1 MALFGESSSA
11 VLAVDSIIFKPPAP
25 TYWSCHCHSSR
36 PCFPS
41 PRLNQPTSQHNL
53 HKATARVQ
61 FSVRL
66 PTIRH
71 FHSPSTSAHC
81 LPFSICFLPF
91 AASSTTP
98 PPLWL
103 KHKSSA
109 KHKYFS
115 SDNKY
120 IMTTAPRHFPDSW
133 PGPGHL
139 NRTPEWMDAGW
150 SRTTPTATLDLACW
164 LGMEISEPPLGLSES
179 GIPYRIYGISFP

>member
-1 MALFGESSSA
+1 MALFRESSSA
-11 VLAVDSIIFKPPAP
+11 VLPVDSIIFNPLPRSSGPA
-25 TYWSCHCHSSR
+25 TATVLVLA
-36 PCFPS
+36 PS
-41 PRLNQPTSQHNL
+41 PASQPTSQHNL

-71 FHSPSTSAHC
+71 FHSPSTSPHC

-91 AASSTTP
+91 AAPSSL
-98 PPLWL
+98 PLSCGAQPLTHSRL

-120 IMTTAPRHFPDSW
+120 IMTTAPRHFPGS
-133 PGPGHL
+133 
-139 NRTPEWMDAGW
+139 
-150 SRTTPTATLDLACW
+150 
-164 LGMEISEPPLGLSES
+164 
-179 GIPYRIYGISFP
+179 